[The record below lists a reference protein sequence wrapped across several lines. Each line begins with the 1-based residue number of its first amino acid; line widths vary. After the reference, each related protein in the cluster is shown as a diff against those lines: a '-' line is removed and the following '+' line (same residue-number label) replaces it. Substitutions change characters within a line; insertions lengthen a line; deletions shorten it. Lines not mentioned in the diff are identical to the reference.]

1 MKWHWNN
8 FSVDELKCKGTGKYP
23 DMTPEIAAFMD
34 RLQGIRDVAKFPLI
48 ISSGYRAPEHNS
60 RVSKTGKTGPHT
72 TGRAVDIAIRGEEA
86 FVLVRLAMLHGMTGV
101 GISQKGKTRFIHL
114 DDLTDGPRP
123 RIWSY

>member
-23 DMTPEIAAFMD
+23 DMTVEIAPFMD
-34 RLQGIRDVAKFPLI
+34 LLQGIRDVAKFPLI